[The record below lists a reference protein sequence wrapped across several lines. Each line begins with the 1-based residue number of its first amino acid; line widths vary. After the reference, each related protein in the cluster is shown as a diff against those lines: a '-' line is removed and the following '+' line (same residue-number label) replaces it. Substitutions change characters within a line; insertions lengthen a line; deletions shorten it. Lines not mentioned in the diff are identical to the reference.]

1 MILLKIGAALVLAT
15 AQWVELHA
23 KKASKELQP
32 VAEGGVDRLKWLAV
46 NTEAWV
52 IDALDAAG
60 DKVSAIVWDRRP

>member
-32 VAEGGVDRLKWLAV
+32 VVEGGVDRLKWLAV
-46 NTEAWV
+46 NTGAQLLNTRGYV
-52 IDALDAAG
+52 T
-60 DKVSAIVWDRRP
+60 DKVASVIWG

>member
-32 VAEGGVDRLKWLAV
+32 VVEGGVDRLKWLAV
-46 NTEAWV
+46 NTGAQLLNTRDYVTNKVASV
-52 IDALDAAG
+52 IWG
-60 DKVSAIVWDRRP
+60 